1 MSSLAPPSV
10 APPSAAPAAFAVGR
24 PWTAPVTAGAAAL
37 AGTAVL
43 AVANPNT
50 THIPLCPLNAL
61 TGIDCPF
68 CGGLRAVH
76 ALTRLDVVAALDH
89 NLLLTA
95 SMPALVACWVV
106 WLGRSLGRPVGV
118 GHQFPAATKP
128 VLVAVAILFAVVRNI
143 EAFAWLGSGA

>member
-1 MSSLAPPSV
+1 VSSLAPPPV
-10 APPSAAPAAFAVGR
+10 PPSTAPATFSVGR
-24 PWTAPVTAGAAAL
+24 SWTAPVSAGAVAL

-76 ALTRLDVVAALDH
+76 ALTRLDVGTALDH

-95 SMPALVACWVV
+95 SVPALLACWAV
-106 WLGRSLGRPVGV
+106 WLGRSLGRPVAS
-118 GHQFPAATKP
+118 GHHFPAVTKP
-128 VLVAVAILFAVVRNI
+128 LLVAVALLFAVARNI
-143 EAFAWLGSGA
+143 PALAWLGSGA